1 MLASDS
7 GLPLRPEG
15 LAKEERRSLPTPPR
29 FSDRKSWP
37 KRRFRLRP
45 VSPTGRPGQT
55 PLLTPTR
62 VSDRGC
68 TEPLLT
74 SLF

>member
-15 LAKEERRSLPTPPR
+15 LAK
-29 FSDRKSWP
+29 DG
-37 KRRFRLRP
+37 RL
-45 VSPTGRPGQT
+45 S
-55 PLLTPTR
+55 LLTPTR
-62 VSDRGC
+62 FSDREY

-74 SLF
+74 ALLRPVRSEPTRKQPNGDARSVRTQRTRRSK